1 MVDKGLERTIAE
13 RDHFEFLL
21 KFLEESPYETSHL
34 LIPLVKANLEHYKD
48 TVRYIEEG
56 KPIIASYFS
65 NAPEIFTAMDIHWYC
80 PVSAAFAGAG
90 ANPYLMNDL
99 EGADKLAVSS
109 DICTLLRMAMYY
121 TEAGLLPR
129 PTAIVGMII
138 PCDGIVALHEAS
150 RNSKEWRGIPMFAPD
165 PPYFTDER
173 SIDYFAQELRRM
185 VDFLTEH
192 TGQKLDIGRLR
203 EVVEVTNEQYKL
215 WQEINELRRAV
226 PCPFNWGV
234 GGGPF
239 ALTQNR
245 WVGDPRGLEWFKA
258 ALADSEKLVK
268 AGKGWLENERIRL
281 LWFDV
286 HPTWFFDL
294 APWLEEEWKAIIVM
308 DMFSYCPYT
317 LVDTSSEE
325 TMFHDLAKRN
335 LMDTTMIRQAV
346 GVADN
351 FASDLVRIVKDYKI
365 DCVVWPAHM
374 GHKDG
379 AASVGIMREICR
391 DLGVPFLS
399 IGIDTFDP
407 RYTTPDEVKNTM
419 SQFFTAM
426 GLG

>member
-34 LIPLVKANLEHYKD
+34 LIPLVKANLDHYKD

-65 NAPEIFTAMDIHWYC
+65 NAPEIFAAMGIHWYC

-150 RNSKEWRGIPMFAPD
+150 RRSKEWRGIPMFAPD

-226 PCPFNWGV
+226 PCPFNCGV
-234 GGGPF
+234 
-239 ALTQNR
+239 
-245 WVGDPRGLEWFKA
+245 
-258 ALADSEKLVK
+258 
-268 AGKGWLENERIRL
+268 
-281 LWFDV
+281 
-286 HPTWFFDL
+286 
-294 APWLEEEWKAIIVM
+294 
-308 DMFSYCPYT
+308 
-317 LVDTSSEE
+317 
-325 TMFHDLAKRN
+325 
-335 LMDTTMIRQAV
+335 
-346 GVADN
+346 
-351 FASDLVRIVKDYKI
+351 
-365 DCVVWPAHM
+365 
-374 GHKDG
+374 
-379 AASVGIMREICR
+379 
-391 DLGVPFLS
+391 
-399 IGIDTFDP
+399 
-407 RYTTPDEVKNTM
+407 
-419 SQFFTAM
+419 
-426 GLG
+426 

>member
-1 MVDKGLERTIAE
+1 MRDKGLERTIAE

-21 KFLEESPYETSHL
+21 KFLEENPHETSHL
-34 LIPLVKANLEHYKD
+34 LTPLVRANLEHYED
-48 TVRYIEEG
+48 TIRCAEEG

-90 ANPYLMNDL
+90 ANPYLMSDL
-99 EGADKLAVSS
+99 EGTDRLSVSS
-109 DICTLLRMAMYY
+109 DVCTLLRMAMYY

-129 PTAIVGMII
+129 PDAIVGMII

-150 RNSKEWRGIPMFAPD
+150 RRSKEWRDIPIFAPD

-173 SIDYFAQELRRM
+173 SIEYFAQELRRM
-185 VDFLTEH
+185 VEFLTEL

-203 EVVEVTNEQYKL
+203 EVVEVSNQEYKL
-215 WQEINELRRAV
+215 WQEINELRRVV

-245 WVGDPRGLEWFKA
+245 W
-258 ALADSEKLVK
+258 
-268 AGKGWLENERIRL
+268 KGWLENEKIRL

-294 APWLEEEWKAIIVM
+294 APWLEEEWGAIIVM

-351 FASDLVRIVKDYKI
+351 FANDIVRIVKDYSI

-399 IGIDTFDP
+399 LGIDTFDP
-407 RYTTPDEVKNTM
+407 RYTTPDEVKNKM

-426 GLG
+426 DLG